1 MARMNLSG
9 WTPEAKKARK
19 HEQADARK
27 KKQRAKEKE
36 EREMAKKKSLL
47 TSNSPEVVEFVDEL
61 RGLKFR
67 AMIEPIAYWER
78 EHKQRLPVDSA
89 VVAISGETPGEYQ
102 ARNEHH
108 RQLCLARFYSPDFYA
123 RQQAAERK
131 KKFDLKEAREAKRL
145 GITVF
150 ELRKQRKIAAAA
162 EAKKARAVERLAQ
175 KQAA

>member
-1 MARMNLSG
+1 MARQDLSG
-9 WTPEAKKARK
+9 LTPAEVKAHKNEQARLRMAKMREAK
-19 HEQADARK
+19 
-27 KKQRAKEKE
+27 KE
-36 EREMAKKKSLL
+36 EREMAKKKDML
-47 TSNSPEVVEFVDEL
+47 TANSPEVLEFVDEL
-61 RGLKFR
+61 HGLKFR

-89 VVAISGETPGEYQ
+89 VVAIPGETPGEYQ

-131 KKFDLKEAREAKRL
+131 KKFDVKEAREAERL

-150 ELRKQRKIAAAA
+150 ELQKRRKIDAAVA
-162 EAKKARAVERLAQ
+162 AKKARAMERLAQ
-175 KQAA
+175 KEAA